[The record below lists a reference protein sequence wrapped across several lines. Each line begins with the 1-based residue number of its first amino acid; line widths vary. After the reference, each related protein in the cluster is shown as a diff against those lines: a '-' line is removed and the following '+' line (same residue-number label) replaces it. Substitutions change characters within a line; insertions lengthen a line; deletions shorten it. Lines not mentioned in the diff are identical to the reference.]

1 MNTDLRTR
9 AKNDFEKDLF
19 RLMNNSIFG
28 KTMENIQ
35 KRVDIRLI
43 NDMVKAEK
51 LVVKPNFK
59 HLTIFDENLVSVY
72 MKRTKLKFDKPVYGY
87 S

>member
-9 AKNDFEKDLF
+9 AKNDFEKDFF

-28 KTMENIQ
+28 KTMENIR

-59 HLTIFDENLVSVY
+59 HLTIFDENLVSVH